1 MKYTVGFDLGG
12 TKMLCLVFNKQGDP
26 VARLKKRTLGLG
38 NGGEV
43 FKEMAA
49 CLRESLETAQIAI
62 QDVEGACFAIPGIVD
77 FCRGLVLNAP
87 NIGFVDYPLKKIA
100 EKEFNFPILV
110 ENDVNAGT
118 YGEVK
123 QGAALGLRHVI
134 GLFPGTGLGS
144 GLVLDGRLYRGA
156 FGGAGEFG
164 HTIVQAGGGKLCGCG
179 QSGCLEAHVSRLGL
193 AKEAVAL
200 AASGKAPTIL
210 EKAGTDFSKI
220 KSGLLAKSV
229 EAGEKDIGKIVDES
243 ARYLGIGMANCVNIF
258 NPEAIVLGGGLV
270 EKLGERY
277 LKLAEKTMRDHAL
290 ASLAKSVR
298 VFASKLGDDAVAVGA
313 SLLLRERLKEAR

>member
-12 TKMLCLVFNKQGDP
+12 TKMLCIVFNKQGDL
-26 VARLKKRTLGLG
+26 VGRLKKKTSGLG
-38 NGGEV
+38 NGAEV
-43 FKEMAA
+43 FKEMAL
-49 CLRESLETAQIAI
+49 CIREGLETAQIPL
-62 QDVEGACFAIPGIVD
+62 QEVEGVCFAIPGIVD
-77 FCRGLVLNAP
+77 FSRGSVLNAP
-87 NIGFVDYPLKKIA
+87 NVGFVDYPLKKAA
-100 EKEFNFPILV
+100 EKEFNFPVLV

-118 YGEVK
+118 YAEVK

-179 QSGCLEAHVSRLGL
+179 RTGCLEAHVSRLGI

-200 AASGKAPTIL
+200 AAAGKAPTVY
-210 EKAGTDFSKI
+210 EKAGTDFAKV
-220 KSGLLAKSV
+220 KSGLLAKAV
-229 EAGEKDIGKIVDES
+229 EAGEKDILKVVDES
-243 ARYLGIGMANCVNIF
+243 ARYLGIGMANLVNIF

-277 LKLAEKTMRDHAL
+277 VKTAEKAMRDYAL
-290 ASLAKSVR
+290 AGLVKSVR
-298 VFASKLGDDAVAVGA
+298 VLTSKLGDDAVAVGA
-313 SLLLRERLKEAR
+313 ALLLRDKLKEAR